1 MDYKHFKGKHANIVI
16 EIISL
21 LEKGVKKAQEI
32 LEKPDAGSYTKL
44 ENSSGDTPIKAD
56 LALDKFLEEN
66 FLSLEN
72 IKSVF
77 SEEKETPVTKENGSY
92 LIAYDPLDGSSV
104 MEANF
109 LVGTIIGVYEK
120 DYKAQN
126 LAASL
131 YVVFGHKIEL
141 VVALEEVYRYAFYQN
156 KFHFIETI
164 VLENK
169 GKIIASGGN
178 QKDFSLGLKKAL
190 EGFFA
195 ENYRLRYSGSM
206 VADVH
211 HVLVKK
217 GGMFS
222 YPQKKLRK
230 LFEVFPLALMVEKAK
245 GEAFYFDKG
254 VKKRLLDQGVENYH
268 EKSEC
273 YLASPHEAHI
283 LEKYLKGEWCK
294 IALKN

>member
-32 LEKPDAGSYTKL
+32 LEKPDAGSYTQL

-72 IKSVF
+72 VKSVF
-77 SEEKETPVTKENGSY
+77 SEEKETPITKENGSY

-126 LAASL
+126 LVASL

-141 VVALEEVYRYAFYQN
+141 VVALDKVYRYAFYQN

-169 GKIIASGGN
+169 GKIVASGGN

-211 HVLVKK
+211 HVLIKK

-230 LFEVFPLALMVEKAK
+230 LFEVFPLALIIEKAK

-254 VKKRLLDQGVENYH
+254 VKKRLLEQSVESYH

-273 YLASPHEAHI
+273 YLASPHEAQI
-283 LEKYLKGEWCK
+283 LEKYLKGE
-294 IALKN
+294 

>member
-72 IKSVF
+72 VKSVF

-126 LAASL
+126 LVASL

-141 VVALEEVYRYAFYQN
+141 VVALDKVYRYAFYQN

-254 VKKRLLDQGVENYH
+254 VKKRLLEQGVESYH

-273 YLASPHEAHI
+273 YLASPHEAQI
-283 LEKYLKGEWCK
+283 LEKYLKGE
-294 IALKN
+294 

>member
-109 LVGTIIGVYEK
+109 LVGTIIGIYEK

-126 LAASL
+126 LVASL

-141 VVALEEVYRYAFYQN
+141 MVALDKVYRYAFYQN

-169 GKIIASGGN
+169 GKIVASGGN

-254 VKKRLLDQGVENYH
+254 VKKRLLKQSVENYH

-273 YLASPHEAHI
+273 YLASQHEAQI
-283 LEKYLKGEWCK
+283 LEKYLKGE
-294 IALKN
+294 

>member
-1 MDYKHFKGKHANIVI
+1 MDYKRFKGKHANIVI

-56 LALDKFLEEN
+56 LALDKFLEET

-109 LVGTIIGVYEK
+109 LVGTIIGIYEK

-126 LAASL
+126 LVASL

-141 VVALEEVYRYAFYQN
+141 VVALDKVYRYAFYQN

-169 GKIIASGGN
+169 GKIVASGGN

-211 HVLVKK
+211 HVLIKK

-230 LFEVFPLALMVEKAK
+230 LFEVFPLALIIEKAK

-254 VKKRLLDQGVENYH
+254 VKKRLLEQSVENYH

-283 LEKYLKGEWCK
+283 LEKYLKGE
-294 IALKN
+294 

>member
-1 MDYKHFKGKHANIVI
+1 MDYKHFKGKHASIVI

-72 IKSVF
+72 VKSVF

-141 VVALEEVYRYAFYQN
+141 MVALEEVYRYAFYQN
-156 KFHFIETI
+156 KFHFMETI

-211 HVLVKK
+211 HVLIKK

-254 VKKRLLDQGVENYH
+254 VKKRLLEQSVENYH

-283 LEKYLKGEWCK
+283 LEKYLKGE
-294 IALKN
+294 

>member
-72 IKSVF
+72 VKSVF
-77 SEEKETPVTKENGSY
+77 SEEKETPITKENGSY

-109 LVGTIIGVYEK
+109 LVGTIIGIYEK

-211 HVLVKK
+211 HVLIKK
-217 GGMFS
+217 GGAFS

-254 VKKRLLDQGVENYH
+254 VKKRLLDQSVESYH

-273 YLASPHEAHI
+273 YLASQHEAHI
-283 LEKYLKGEWCK
+283 LEKYLKGE
-294 IALKN
+294 

>member
-126 LAASL
+126 LVASL

-141 VVALEEVYRYAFYQN
+141 VVALDKVYRYAFYQN

-169 GKIIASGGN
+169 GKIVASGGN

-254 VKKRLLDQGVENYH
+254 VKKRLLEQSVESYH

-273 YLASPHEAHI
+273 YLASPHEAQI
-283 LEKYLKGEWCK
+283 LEKYLKGE
-294 IALKN
+294 

>member
-72 IKSVF
+72 VKSVF

-109 LVGTIIGVYEK
+109 LVGTIIGIYEK

-126 LAASL
+126 LVASL

-141 VVALEEVYRYAFYQN
+141 MVALEEVYRYAFYQN

-254 VKKRLLDQGVENYH
+254 VKKRLLDQSVENYH

-273 YLASPHEAHI
+273 YLASPHEAQI
-283 LEKYLKGEWCK
+283 LEKYL
-294 IALKN
+294 

>member
-32 LEKPDAGSYTKL
+32 LEKPDAGSYTQL

-77 SEEKETPVTKENGSY
+77 SEEKEKPVTKENGSY

-126 LAASL
+126 LVASL

-141 VVALEEVYRYAFYQN
+141 VVALGEVYRYSFYQN

-217 GGMFS
+217 GGVFS

-254 VKKRLLDQGVENYH
+254 VKKRLLEQSVESYH

-273 YLASPHEAHI
+273 YLASQHEAQI
-283 LEKYLKGEWCK
+283 LEKYLKGE
-294 IALKN
+294 

>member
-72 IKSVF
+72 VKSVF
-77 SEEKETPVTKENGSY
+77 SEEKETPITKENGSY

-109 LVGTIIGVYEK
+109 LVGTIIGIYEK

-211 HVLVKK
+211 HVLIKK

-254 VKKRLLDQGVENYH
+254 VKKRLLKQSVESYH

-283 LEKYLKGEWCK
+283 LEKYLKGE
-294 IALKN
+294 

>member
-56 LALDKFLEEN
+56 LVLDKFLEEN

-72 IKSVF
+72 VKSVF

-109 LVGTIIGVYEK
+109 LVGTIIGIYEK

-141 VVALEEVYRYAFYQN
+141 VVALEEVYRYVFYQN

-178 QKDFSLGLKKAL
+178 QKDFSSGLKKAL
-190 EGFFA
+190 ERFFA

-254 VKKRLLDQGVENYH
+254 VKKRLLDQSVESYH

-273 YLASPHEAHI
+273 YLASQYEAHI
-283 LEKYLKGEWCK
+283 LEKHLKGE
-294 IALKN
+294 

>member
-126 LAASL
+126 LVASL

-169 GKIIASGGN
+169 GKIVASGGN
-178 QKDFSLGLKKAL
+178 QKDFSLDLKKAL

-254 VKKRLLDQGVENYH
+254 VKKRLLEQSVENYH

-273 YLASPHEAHI
+273 YLASPHEAQI
-283 LEKYLKGEWCK
+283 LEKYLKGE
-294 IALKN
+294 

>member
-56 LALDKFLEEN
+56 LALDQFLEEN

-72 IKSVF
+72 VKSVF

-109 LVGTIIGVYEK
+109 LVGTIVGIYEK

-126 LAASL
+126 LVASL

-141 VVALEEVYRYAFYQN
+141 VVALDKVYRYAFYQN

-169 GKIIASGGN
+169 GKIVASGGN

-254 VKKRLLDQGVENYH
+254 VKKRLLDQGVESYH

-273 YLASPHEAHI
+273 YLASPHEAQI
-283 LEKYLKGEWCK
+283 LEKYLKGE
-294 IALKN
+294 

>member
-1 MDYKHFKGKHANIVI
+1 MDYKHFKCKHANIVI

-72 IKSVF
+72 VKSVF

-109 LVGTIIGVYEK
+109 LVGTIIGIYEK

-211 HVLVKK
+211 HVLIKK

-254 VKKRLLDQGVENYH
+254 VKKRLLEQSVENYH

-273 YLASPHEAHI
+273 YLASQHEAQI
-283 LEKYLKGEWCK
+283 LEKYLKGE
-294 IALKN
+294 

>member
-56 LALDKFLEEN
+56 LALDKFLEET

-72 IKSVF
+72 VKSVF
-77 SEEKETPVTKENGSY
+77 SEEKETPITKENGSY

-109 LVGTIIGVYEK
+109 LVGTIIGIYEK

-126 LAASL
+126 LVASL

-164 VLENK
+164 VLGNK

-273 YLASPHEAHI
+273 YLASPHEAQI
-283 LEKYLKGEWCK
+283 LEKYLKGE
-294 IALKN
+294 

>member
-56 LALDKFLEEN
+56 LALDKFLEET

-104 MEANF
+104 METNF

-126 LAASL
+126 LVASL

-169 GKIIASGGN
+169 GKIVASGGN

-217 GGMFS
+217 GGIFS

-230 LFEVFPLALMVEKAK
+230 LFEVFPLALIIEKAK

-254 VKKRLLDQGVENYH
+254 VKKRLLEQSVESYH

-273 YLASPHEAHI
+273 YLASPHEAQI
-283 LEKYLKGEWCK
+283 LEKYLKGE
-294 IALKN
+294 

>member
-32 LEKPDAGSYTKL
+32 LEKPDAGNYTKL

-72 IKSVF
+72 VKSVF
-77 SEEKETPVTKENGSY
+77 SEEKETPITKENGSY

-120 DYKAQN
+120 DYKVQN
-126 LAASL
+126 LVASL

-273 YLASPHEAHI
+273 YLASPHEAQI
-283 LEKYLKGEWCK
+283 LEKYLKGE
-294 IALKN
+294 

>member
-126 LAASL
+126 LVASL

-190 EGFFA
+190 EEFFA

-211 HVLVKK
+211 HVLIKK

-230 LFEVFPLALMVEKAK
+230 LFEVFPLALIIEKAK

-254 VKKRLLDQGVENYH
+254 VKKRLLEQSVESYH

-273 YLASPHEAHI
+273 YLASQHEAHI
-283 LEKYLKGEWCK
+283 LEKYLKGE
-294 IALKN
+294 

>member
-1 MDYKHFKGKHANIVI
+1 MDYKHFKGKHASIVI

-56 LALDKFLEEN
+56 LALDKFLEET

-72 IKSVF
+72 VKSVF

-126 LAASL
+126 LVASL

-169 GKIIASGGN
+169 GKIVASGGN

-211 HVLVKK
+211 HLLIKK
-217 GGMFS
+217 GGVFS

-254 VKKRLLDQGVENYH
+254 VKKRLLEQSVESYH

-283 LEKYLKGEWCK
+283 LEKYLKGE
-294 IALKN
+294 

>member
-1 MDYKHFKGKHANIVI
+1 MDYKHFKCKHANIVI

-109 LVGTIIGVYEK
+109 LVGTIIGIYEK

-126 LAASL
+126 LVASL

-141 VVALEEVYRYAFYQN
+141 MVALEEVYRYAFYQN

-169 GKIIASGGN
+169 GKIVASGGN

-254 VKKRLLDQGVENYH
+254 VKKRLLEQSVESYH

-273 YLASPHEAHI
+273 YLASPHEAQI
-283 LEKYLKGEWCK
+283 LEKYLKGE
-294 IALKN
+294 

>member
-109 LVGTIIGVYEK
+109 LVGTIIGIYEK

-141 VVALEEVYRYAFYQN
+141 MVALEEVYRYAFYQN
-156 KFHFIETI
+156 KFHFMETI

-211 HVLVKK
+211 HVLIKK

-254 VKKRLLDQGVENYH
+254 VKKRLLEQSVENYH

-273 YLASPHEAHI
+273 YLASQHEAQI
-283 LEKYLKGEWCK
+283 LEKYLKGE
-294 IALKN
+294 

>member
-72 IKSVF
+72 VKSVF

-109 LVGTIIGVYEK
+109 LVGTIIGIYEK

-126 LAASL
+126 LVASL

-141 VVALEEVYRYAFYQN
+141 VVALDKVYRYAFYQN

-169 GKIIASGGN
+169 GKIVASGGN

-190 EGFFA
+190 EEFFA

-254 VKKRLLDQGVENYH
+254 VKKRLLEQSVESYH

-273 YLASPHEAHI
+273 YLASPHEAQI
-283 LEKYLKGEWCK
+283 LEKYLKVE
-294 IALKN
+294 

>member
-1 MDYKHFKGKHANIVI
+1 MDYKHFKCKHANIVI

-126 LAASL
+126 LVASL

-141 VVALEEVYRYAFYQN
+141 VVALDKVYRYAFYQN

-169 GKIIASGGN
+169 GKIVASGGN

-190 EGFFA
+190 EEFFA

-211 HVLVKK
+211 HVLIKK

-230 LFEVFPLALMVEKAK
+230 LFEVFPLALIIEKAK

-254 VKKRLLDQGVENYH
+254 VKKRLLEQSVESYH

-273 YLASPHEAHI
+273 YLASPHEAQI
-283 LEKYLKGEWCK
+283 LEKYLKGE
-294 IALKN
+294 

>member
-72 IKSVF
+72 VKSVF
-77 SEEKETPVTKENGSY
+77 SEEKETPITKENGSY

-126 LAASL
+126 LVASL

-283 LEKYLKGEWCK
+283 LEKYLKGE
-294 IALKN
+294 

>member
-72 IKSVF
+72 VKSVF

-126 LAASL
+126 LVASL

-141 VVALEEVYRYAFYQN
+141 VVALDKVYRYAFYQN

-169 GKIIASGGN
+169 GKIVASGGN

-217 GGMFS
+217 GGVFS

-254 VKKRLLDQGVENYH
+254 VKKRLLEQSVESYH

-283 LEKYLKGEWCK
+283 LEKYLKGE
-294 IALKN
+294 

>member
-126 LAASL
+126 LVASL

-141 VVALEEVYRYAFYQN
+141 VVALDKVYRYAFYQN

-254 VKKRLLDQGVENYH
+254 VKKRLLEQSVESYH

-283 LEKYLKGEWCK
+283 LEKYLKGE
-294 IALKN
+294 

>member
-1 MDYKHFKGKHANIVI
+1 MDYKHFKCKHANIVI

-56 LALDKFLEEN
+56 LALDKFLEET

-126 LAASL
+126 LVASL

-141 VVALEEVYRYAFYQN
+141 VVALDKVYRYAFYQN

-211 HVLVKK
+211 HVLIKK

-230 LFEVFPLALMVEKAK
+230 LFEVFPLALIIEKAK

-254 VKKRLLDQGVENYH
+254 VKKRLLDQGVESYH

-273 YLASPHEAHI
+273 YLASPHEAQI
-283 LEKYLKGEWCK
+283 LEKYLKGE
-294 IALKN
+294 

>member
-56 LALDKFLEEN
+56 LALDKFLEED

-141 VVALEEVYRYAFYQN
+141 VVALDKVYRYAFYQN

-169 GKIIASGGN
+169 GKIVASGGN

-254 VKKRLLDQGVENYH
+254 VKKRLLDQGVESYH

-273 YLASPHEAHI
+273 YLASPHEAQI
-283 LEKYLKGEWCK
+283 LEKYLKGE
-294 IALKN
+294 

>member
-126 LAASL
+126 LVASL

-169 GKIIASGGN
+169 GKIVASGGN

-230 LFEVFPLALMVEKAK
+230 LFEVFPLALIIEKAK

-254 VKKRLLDQGVENYH
+254 VKKRLLEQSVESYH

-273 YLASPHEAHI
+273 YLASPHEAQI
-283 LEKYLKGEWCK
+283 LEKYLKGE
-294 IALKN
+294 

>member
-56 LALDKFLEEN
+56 LALDKFLEET

-126 LAASL
+126 LVASL

-141 VVALEEVYRYAFYQN
+141 VVALDKVYRYAFYQN

-230 LFEVFPLALMVEKAK
+230 LFEVFPLALIIEKAK

-254 VKKRLLDQGVENYH
+254 VKKRLLEQSVESYH

-273 YLASPHEAHI
+273 YLASPHEAQI
-283 LEKYLKGEWCK
+283 LEKYLKGE
-294 IALKN
+294 

>member
-1 MDYKHFKGKHANIVI
+1 MDYKHFKGKHANIII

-32 LEKPDAGSYTKL
+32 LEKPDAGSYTQL

-109 LVGTIIGVYEK
+109 LVGTIIGVYEE
-120 DYKAQN
+120 DYKVQN

-131 YVVFGHKIEL
+131 YVVFGHKVEL
-141 VVALEEVYRYAFYQN
+141 VVALDKVYRYAFYQN

-169 GKIIASGGN
+169 GKIVASGGN

-217 GGMFS
+217 GGVFS

-254 VKKRLLDQGVENYH
+254 VKKRLLEQGVENYH

-283 LEKYLKGEWCK
+283 LEKYLKGE
-294 IALKN
+294 

>member
-109 LVGTIIGVYEK
+109 LVGTIIGIYEK

-126 LAASL
+126 LVASL

-141 VVALEEVYRYAFYQN
+141 VVALDKVYRYAFYQN

-169 GKIIASGGN
+169 GKIVASGGN

-254 VKKRLLDQGVENYH
+254 VKKRLLEQGVENYH

-283 LEKYLKGEWCK
+283 LEKYLKGE
-294 IALKN
+294 

>member
-56 LALDKFLEEN
+56 LALDKFLEET

-72 IKSVF
+72 VKSVF

-141 VVALEEVYRYAFYQN
+141 VVALDKVYRYAFYQN

-217 GGMFS
+217 GGVFS

-254 VKKRLLDQGVENYH
+254 VKKRLLEQGVESYH

-273 YLASPHEAHI
+273 YLASPHEAQI
-283 LEKYLKGEWCK
+283 LEKYLKGE
-294 IALKN
+294 

>member
-1 MDYKHFKGKHANIVI
+1 MDYKHFKCKHANIVI

-77 SEEKETPVTKENGSY
+77 SEEKETPITKENGSY

-126 LAASL
+126 LVASL

-141 VVALEEVYRYAFYQN
+141 VVALDKVYRYAFYQN

-211 HVLVKK
+211 HVLIKK

-254 VKKRLLDQGVENYH
+254 VKKRLLEQSVESYH

-273 YLASPHEAHI
+273 YLASPHEAQI
-283 LEKYLKGEWCK
+283 LEKYLKGE
-294 IALKN
+294 

>member
-1 MDYKHFKGKHANIVI
+1 MDYKHFKCKHANIVI

-72 IKSVF
+72 VKSVF
-77 SEEKETPVTKENGSY
+77 SEEKETPVTKENGFY

-126 LAASL
+126 LVASL

-141 VVALEEVYRYAFYQN
+141 MVALEEVYRYAFYQN

-211 HVLVKK
+211 HVLIKK

-254 VKKRLLDQGVENYH
+254 VKKRLLEQSVESYH

-283 LEKYLKGEWCK
+283 LEKYLKGE
-294 IALKN
+294 

>member
-1 MDYKHFKGKHANIVI
+1 MDYKHFKCKHANIVI

-109 LVGTIIGVYEK
+109 LVGTIIGIYEK

-126 LAASL
+126 LVASL

-141 VVALEEVYRYAFYQN
+141 VVALDKVYRYAFYQN

-169 GKIIASGGN
+169 GKIVASGGN

-211 HVLVKK
+211 HVLIKK

-254 VKKRLLDQGVENYH
+254 VKKRLLEQSVESYH

-273 YLASPHEAHI
+273 YLASQHEAHI
-283 LEKYLKGEWCK
+283 LEKYLKGE
-294 IALKN
+294 

>member
-32 LEKPDAGSYTKL
+32 LEKPDAGSCTKL

-126 LAASL
+126 LVASL
-131 YVVFGHKIEL
+131 YVVFGHKMEL
-141 VVALEEVYRYAFYQN
+141 VVALEEVYRYSFYQN

-217 GGMFS
+217 GGVFS

-230 LFEVFPLALMVEKAK
+230 LFEVFPLAFMVEKAN

-254 VKKRLLDQGVENYH
+254 VKKRLLEQSVESYH

-273 YLASPHEAHI
+273 YLASPHEAQI
-283 LEKYLKGEWCK
+283 LEKYLKGE
-294 IALKN
+294 

>member
-126 LAASL
+126 LVASL

-141 VVALEEVYRYAFYQN
+141 VVALEEVYRYSFYQN

-211 HVLVKK
+211 HVLIKK

-254 VKKRLLDQGVENYH
+254 VKKRLLEQSVESYH

-283 LEKYLKGEWCK
+283 LEKYLKGE
-294 IALKN
+294 

>member
-1 MDYKHFKGKHANIVI
+1 MDYKHFKCKHANIVI

-56 LALDKFLEEN
+56 LALDKFLEET

-109 LVGTIIGVYEK
+109 LVGTIIGIYEK

-126 LAASL
+126 LVASL

-164 VLENK
+164 VLENR
-169 GKIIASGGN
+169 GKIVASGGN

-211 HVLVKK
+211 HLLIKK
-217 GGMFS
+217 GGVFS

-254 VKKRLLDQGVENYH
+254 VKKRLLEQSVESYH

-283 LEKYLKGEWCK
+283 LEKYLKGE
-294 IALKN
+294 

>member
-141 VVALEEVYRYAFYQN
+141 VVALDKVYRYAFYQN

-211 HVLVKK
+211 HVLIKK

-254 VKKRLLDQGVENYH
+254 VKKRLLDQSVENYH

-273 YLASPHEAHI
+273 YLASPHEAQI
-283 LEKYLKGEWCK
+283 LEKYLKGE
-294 IALKN
+294 